1 MQVSKINIAGA
12 VAPGEAH
19 LMAQS
24 GTIWLVPE
32 VHQEVWV
39 QCQPAFLGVHVK
51 LDDLR
56 TPTGH
61 IRVELLVPR

>member
-1 MQVSKINIAGA
+1 
-12 VAPGEAH
+12 
-19 LMAQS
+19 MAQN

-39 QCQPAFLGVHVK
+39 QRQPAFLGVHVK

-56 TPTGH
+56 ATSGH
-61 IRVELLVPR
+61 FRVELLVPR

>member
-1 MQVSKINIAGA
+1 
-12 VAPGEAH
+12 
-19 LMAQS
+19 MAQN

-51 LDDLR
+51 LDDLG
-56 TPTGH
+56 PPSGH